1 MTNKTS
7 ESSNSLPN
15 PEPGATDLQW
25 PPSWWRWLIFALSG
39 TVEIERQ
46 FALQEQR
53 HKQRMIE
60 MREGTEEL
68 RKSNEEL
75 RKYNERLRKSN
86 EEFAKSNDEF
96 AKSNDEFAMNIE
108 ELRNE
113 NKRLA
118 ELESKIDGLF
128 SKYNINSPPAIK
140 PEQH

>member
-1 MTNKTS
+1 MTNKIS
-7 ESSNSLPN
+7 KSSNLSPS
-15 PEPGATDLQW
+15 PESGATDLQW

-75 RKYNERLRKSN
+75 RQGTEELRKSN
-86 EEFAKSNDEF
+86 EEFAKSNEEF
-96 AKSNDEFAMNIE
+96 AKSNE
-108 ELRNE
+108 ELKSE

-128 SKYNINSPPAIK
+128 SKYNINSPPVIK

>member
-68 RKSNEEL
+68 RKNNEEL
-75 RKYNERLRKSN
+75 RKYNE
-86 EEFAKSNDEF
+86 EFAKSN
-96 AKSNDEFAMNIE
+96 E
-108 ELRNE
+108 ELKNE